1 MEKKSKLNPKQ
12 VEKRKIRV
20 EINRIENRKQQIKNL
35 KDDSFKRSIRLA
47 NLYQTDPEKKSEEL
61 NY

>member
-20 EINRIENRKQQIKNL
+20 EINRIEKRKQ
-35 KDDSFKRSIRLA
+35 
-47 NLYQTDPEKKSEEL
+47 
-61 NY
+61 

>member
-20 EINRIENRKQQIKNL
+20 EINRIENRKQQIK
-35 KDDSFKRSIRLA
+35 KPKR
-47 NLYQTDPEKKSEEL
+47 
-61 NY
+61 